1 MKWLA
6 IFLNFAFSGAGYLLY
21 KHKIPQAL
29 MWTIGAILLT
39 YVEQIHKFPDGKTL
53 IEHDSTAFYV
63 LFATVFIINTAF
75 AIDMYQVAS
84 EKEATSQS

>member
-39 YVEQIHKFPDGKTL
+39 YVEQIHEFSDGKTL
-53 IEHDSTAFYV
+53 MGHDSTAFYV

>member
-6 IFLNFAFSGAGYLLY
+6 VFLNFALSGAGYLLY

-39 YVEQIHKFPDGKTL
+39 YVEQIHQFSDGKTL
-53 IEHDSTAFYV
+53 LDHDP
-63 LFATVFIINTAF
+63 TVFYILFGTVFLINTAF

-84 EKEATSQS
+84 EKESNPQS

>member
-39 YVEQIHKFPDGKTL
+39 YVEQIHEFSDGKTL
-53 IEHDSTAFYV
+53 MEHDSTAFYV